1 MAHTPHCLRLP
12 AAARDLTSLSLPM
25 EYEHDVNILQ
35 LPEYGTIQTS
45 ITSLRGA
52 PQRVHGSFSCMSN
65 LELTTLEHGPKW
77 VGRHYNC
84 TRTSITSLEH
94 VAETVVGHLIASR
107 CKILDL
113 HDVHRHLRSAGELRL
128 FDNEITS
135 SILGLMLIDL
145 GYVCTDITL
154 QDGVFLDL
162 IINRWKNRGRQGV
175 LGFQRELLDLGYDEL
190 ART

>member
-12 AAARDLTSLSLPM
+12 AAARDLTSLRLPM
-25 EYEHDVNILQ
+25 EYEHDANILQ

-145 GYVCTDITL
+145 GYVYTDITL
-154 QDGVFLDL
+154 QDGVYLDL
-162 IINRWKNRGRQGV
+162 IINKWKNRGRQGV
-175 LGFQRELLDLGYDEL
+175 LGFQRELLDRGYDEL
-190 ART
+190 ARI